1 MKNDLSWKNNR
12 HFEVSFL
19 DGLNDIAFYEKTLDY
34 VIRMLSRMDRPVKEI
49 RLVENNE
56 TLQNITD

>member
-34 VIRMLSRMDRPVKEI
+34 VVRMLSRMDRPVKEI

-56 TLQNITD
+56 TLKSITD

>member
-1 MKNDLSWKNNR
+1 MRNDLSWKNKK

-34 VIRMLSRMDRPVKEI
+34 VIRMLSHIDRPVKEI
-49 RLVENNE
+49 RLVENNVV
-56 TLQNITD
+56 LLSVTD